1 MKIQLPTDLKMTE
14 GKLSVQTVVCS
25 FRRGGVGVAATG
37 ALIIIIFLRDMR
49 KKSPVE
55 VGGEGE
61 GTKILFLRENCVG
74 NLDL

>member
-1 MKIQLPTDLKMTE
+1 M
-14 GKLSVQTVVCS
+14 
-25 FRRGGVGVAATG
+25 GVAATG
-37 ALIIIIFLRDMR
+37 DLIIIIFLRDMR